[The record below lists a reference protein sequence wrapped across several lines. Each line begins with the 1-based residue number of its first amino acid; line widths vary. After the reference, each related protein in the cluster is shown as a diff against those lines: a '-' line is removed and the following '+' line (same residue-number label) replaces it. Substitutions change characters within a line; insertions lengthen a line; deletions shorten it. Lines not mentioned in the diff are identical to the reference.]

1 LIARILARKIAQAA
15 LAKKASNVLVMDL
28 RKLHAPADYFV
39 VCSADSDTH
48 VKAIA
53 DGIRDGLEAQGVPVW
68 HQEGYQSL
76 QWVLLDY
83 VDVVVHVFHKEIRS
97 FYSIERLWRDA
108 SFQAAEDTPSGIR
121 LHKLELSK
129 KKTPAKPKRVAPFT
143 GEAG

>member
-1 LIARILARKIAQAA
+1 
-15 LAKKASNVLVMDL
+15 MDL

-39 VCSADSDTH
+39 VCSADSDTQ

-53 DGIRDGLEAQGVPVW
+53 DGIRDALEKSGVTVW

-83 VDVVVHVFHKEIRS
+83 VDVVAHVFHKEIRS
-97 FYSIERLWRDA
+97 FYNIERLWREA

-121 LHKLELSK
+121 LHKLQVSK
-129 KKTPAKPKRVAPFT
+129 KKTPERSKRVASFT
-143 GEAG
+143 GKAG